1 MKEFFKSNVEKVVLI
16 GIMAILVV
24 VSIFVIVTVDVNPVD
39 IVDPNG
45 RDVVKTTVLEP
56 SDLQRINVNRL
67 NSVFDNGQYLICRN
81 EECQKVFHDDF
92 RKCPWCK
99 TQVKIGGPT
108 GPGVD
113 DEDGDG
119 LSNTLEAEN
128 NMDPNNPDDA
138 QEDRDGDGF
147 TNYDEIM
154 VGINGVPTLIDDAS
168 SYPSLLNFIL
178 AKRKKARPIPFIYKS
193 DQVASADKTKWEI
206 QFLDTRRKTRWVRIG
221 GAIFTSGYQLMD
233 IVKTNNGLE
242 LTVQKEGESIV
253 KVFKGKFA
261 YPADSSG
268 MLVLNNLDGKTAFV
282 ADGGKYEFIGKD
294 GAKEVVDFRGWR
306 RSGEEKVLKAVL
318 FSRKTNEEFEIDGRK
333 SILTPVK

>member
-1 MKEFFKSNVEKVVLI
+1 MKDFLKSNIEKVVLI
-16 GIMAILVV
+16 TIMSVLVV

-45 RDVVKTTVLEP
+45 REIVEKDALDLKDFEVV
-56 SDLQRINVNRL
+56 NANRL
-67 NSVFDNGQYLICRN
+67 NSVFENGQYLICRN
-81 EECQKVFHDDF
+81 EDCQKVFHDDF

-108 GPGVD
+108 GIGAD

-128 NMDPNNPDDA
+128 NMDPNDA
-138 QEDRDGDGF
+138 NDALEDRDGDGF

-168 SYPSLLNFIL
+168 SYPSLLNFAQAI
-178 AKRKKARPIPFIYKS
+178 RKTARPLPFIFKS
-193 DQVASADKTKWEI
+193 DQVSSSDKTKWEI
-206 QFLDTRRKTRWVRIG
+206 QFLDVRRKTRWVRVG
-221 GAIFTSGYQLMD
+221 GAIFNSGYQLMNID
-233 IVKTNNGLE
+233 K
-242 LTVQKEGESIV
+242 
-253 KVFKGKFA
+253 
-261 YPADSSG
+261 
-268 MLVLNNLDGKTAFV
+268 LDGKVVLSVQKDGEAVVSVYKGKYAYPPNSNGMLILNTLDSKKAFV
-282 ADGGKYEFIGKD
+282 PDSGKYELVGKD

-306 RSGEEKVLKAVL
+306 KSGEEKVLKAVI
-318 FSRKTNEEFEIDGRK
+318 FSRKTNEEFEIDGKK